1 LHAAYRRSFPWLRV
15 VDRSQYE
22 SQAEVKGYAAQAP
35 IADIGRILG
44 LDREEIARTRRPYL
58 FADKQRVAALR
69 TPLSFGPS
77 AGLCGI
83 SWRSGNRQIGTD
95 KSIGLGELMGP
106 LMESGYQFVNLQY
119 GEVGEELGRVRRE
132 LGVEVR
138 GVEGLDVFN
147 DIEGL
152 LALIE
157 VCDVVVTT
165 SNVTA
170 HLAGAMGKKAAV
182 MVPYGKGRLWYWHE
196 GDSWSLWYPSLRVFY
211 QGEDRRWD
219 RTVQEVAQWLNC

>member
-1 LHAAYRRSFPWLRV
+1 
-15 VDRSQYE
+15 
-22 SQAEVKGYAAQAP
+22 
-35 IADIGRILG
+35 
-44 LDREEIARTRRPYL
+44 
-58 FADKQRVAALR
+58 
-69 TPLSFGPS
+69 
-77 AGLCGI
+77 
-83 SWRSGNRQIGTD
+83 
-95 KSIGLGELMGP
+95 
-106 LMESGYQFVNLQY
+106 
-119 GEVGEELGRVRRE
+119 
-132 LGVEVR
+132 
-138 GVEGLDVFN
+138 VEGLDVFN

-196 GDSWSLWYPSLRVFY
+196 GDSRSLWYPSLRVFY

-219 RTVQEVAQWLNC
+219 RTVQEVAQWLREEEREFVAVGGKG